1 MYKGSSAIST
11 TLTRRQWLTI
21 SGLALAG
28 AVTGIGEGSTDAAKR
43 TTDVQAGNTPGNTA
57 RQKAINVAVVLGAHN
72 TLIDVAGPWEILSS
86 AAYAGGGFN
95 VYSVAAVRAPVICD
109 DGRGVASMQMGN
121 LPLSG
126 LTVIPDFTFED
137 APQPRVTIIGAQVNH
152 AQRETLTLEW
162 IRHAAQKAELT
173 ASVCTGAYLLA
184 KSGLLDGKSATTN
197 RNAYDDF
204 EKTFPKVKLVRGVR
218 FVDSGSVASATG
230 LTAGMDLSMHIV
242 ERFYGRKVAQEL
254 ADYEEWPSKAW
265 IRA

>member
-1 MYKGSSAIST
+1 MHKGSSAIST

-28 AVTGIGEGSTDAAKR
+28 AVTRIGEGSTGAAKR
-43 TTDVQAGNTPGNTA
+43 TTDVQTVNTA
-57 RQKAINVAVVLGAHN
+57 QQNAIKVAVVLGAHN

-95 VYSVAAVRAPVICD
+95 VYSVGSVRAPVICD
-109 DGRGVASMQMGN
+109 DGRGVESMHMNN

-137 APQPRVTIIGAQVNH
+137 APQPRVTIIGAQVSDEE
-152 AQRETLTLEW
+152 REKRTVEW
-162 IRHAAQKAELT
+162 IRHVAHKAELT

-230 LTAGMDLSMHIV
+230 LTAGIDLSLHIV
-242 ERFYGRKVAQEL
+242 ERFYGRKVAQHL
-254 ADYEEWPSKAW
+254 ADYEEWSSKDW